1 MNGLCISQKPSVLY
15 KTAGGIENWSNFNTN
30 KTIIYPTEI
39 KSIRLYIYS
48 GISAIK
54 CDKRIQLKVYD
65 ANLANF
71 FQLNALS
78 AIL

>member
-1 MNGLCISQKPSVLY
+1 MGLNIEVILMQKNYIISNRNENRYMNILLY
-15 KTAGGIENWSNFNTN
+15 ID
-30 KTIIYPTEI
+30 
-39 KSIRLYIYS
+39 IYS
-48 GISAIK
+48 GISTIK
-54 CDKRIQLKVYD
+54 CDKIIQLKVYD

>member
-1 MNGLCISQKPSVLY
+1 MKIVILLY
-15 KTAGGIENWSNFNTN
+15 ID
-30 KTIIYPTEI
+30 
-39 KSIRLYIYS
+39 IYS
-48 GISAIK
+48 GISTIK
-54 CDKRIQLKVYD
+54 CDKIIQLKVYD

>member
-1 MNGLCISQKPSVLY
+1 MKIV
-15 KTAGGIENWSNFNTN
+15 ID
-30 KTIIYPTEI
+30 
-39 KSIRLYIYS
+39 IYS
-48 GISAIK
+48 GILAIK

>member
-1 MNGLCISQKPSVLY
+1 MQNKIILY
-15 KTAGGIENWSNFNTN
+15 PIEM
-30 KTIIYPTEI
+30 KIV
-39 KSIRLYIYS
+39 IYS
-48 GISAIK
+48 GILAIK

>member
-1 MNGLCISQKPSVLY
+1 MNIH
-15 KTAGGIENWSNFNTN
+15 
-30 KTIIYPTEI
+30 
-39 KSIRLYIYS
+39 LYIDIYR
-48 GISAIK
+48 GISTIK

-71 FQLNALS
+71 FQSNALS

>member
-1 MNGLCISQKPSVLY
+1 MGLNIEVILMQKNYIISNRN
-15 KTAGGIENWSNFNTN
+15 ENRYS
-30 KTIIYPTEI
+30 
-39 KSIRLYIYS
+39 YIYINICS

-54 CDKRIQLKVYD
+54 CDKRIQLKAHD